1 MKTST
6 KLQPTNVEEELKRIS
21 AIEQKMKTT
30 SGDTLVRATH
40 FIKKSVMIPLSMK
53 NDDELDQP
61 KRVDQPFMRGI
72 MEFDDYNYK
81 NINKYV
87 LIEEPK
93 DINRRKQDLQERLD
107 SRSENLS
114 MHTDKITQQS
124 MQEFRKETKN
134 FDHEIIT
141 LPLSEI
147 EIVEN

>member
-1 MKTST
+1 
-6 KLQPTNVEEELKRIS
+6 
-21 AIEQKMKTT
+21 
-30 SGDTLVRATH
+30 
-40 FIKKSVMIPLSMK
+40 
-53 NDDELDQP
+53 
-61 KRVDQPFMRGI
+61 MRGI

>member
-30 SGDTLVRATH
+30 SGDALVRATH

-61 KRVDQPFMRGI
+61 KRIDQPFMRGI

-93 DINRRKQDLQERLD
+93 DFNRRKQDLQERLD

-114 MHTDKITQQS
+114 MHTDKITQ
-124 MQEFRKETKN
+124 
-134 FDHEIIT
+134 
-141 LPLSEI
+141 
-147 EIVEN
+147 

>member
-1 MKTST
+1 
-6 KLQPTNVEEELKRIS
+6 
-21 AIEQKMKTT
+21 
-30 SGDTLVRATH
+30 
-40 FIKKSVMIPLSMK
+40 
-53 NDDELDQP
+53 
-61 KRVDQPFMRGI
+61 

-124 MQEFRKETKN
+124 MQEFRKEIKN